1 MTKEY
6 LKIFVLMFV
15 ILFDFI
21 AARTAKDKTW
31 SNVWYIFV
39 ISYTIQLLYC
49 IFKLE
54 I

>member
-6 LKIFVLMFV
+6 LRIFILMFV

-21 AARTAKDKTW
+21 AARTAKDKSW
-31 SNVWYIFV
+31 SNVWDIFV
-39 ISYTIQLLYC
+39 VGYTIQLLYY